1 MAESRYDS
9 DSPMNTNDGRIYFL
23 ARVKPVAD
31 SMAKF
36 FEKWGQMFI
45 TLAGIVFIVGVG
57 VQRLNSVE
65 MALSQV
71 RIEGSLPTIQNSKDI
86 AVLQHVV
93 NEHVRIQEIQF
104 GRIEGKLDHL
114 VEKVVVDLQAE
125 PKR

>member
-1 MAESRYDS
+1 MAESRHDS
-9 DSPMNTNDGRIYFL
+9 DSPIKTNDGRVYFL

-31 SMAKF
+31 NVAKF
-36 FEKWGQMFI
+36 LEKWGQMVI
-45 TLAGIVFIVGVG
+45 TLVGIVFIVGVG
-57 VQRLNSVE
+57 VQRLNQVE
-65 MALSQV
+65 VALTQV

-93 NEHVRIQEIQF
+93 SEQVRVQEIQF

>member
-1 MAESRYDS
+1 MAESRHDS
-9 DSPMNTNDGRIYFL
+9 DSPIKTNDGRVYFL

-31 SMAKF
+31 NVAKF
-36 FEKWGQMFI
+36 LEKWGQMVI
-45 TLAGIVFIVGVG
+45 TLVGIVFIVGVG
-57 VQRLNSVE
+57 VQRLNQVE
-65 MALSQV
+65 VALTQV

-93 NEHVRIQEIQF
+93 SEHVRVQEIQF

>member
-1 MAESRYDS
+1 M
-9 DSPMNTNDGRIYFL
+9 
-23 ARVKPVAD
+23 AD

-36 FEKWGQMFI
+36 LEKWGQMLI

-57 VQRLNSVE
+57 VQRMNNVE
-65 MALSQV
+65 TSLTQV

-93 NEHVRIQEIQF
+93 NEHVRVQEIQF
-104 GRIEGKLDHL
+104 GRIETKLDHL
-114 VEKVVVDLQAE
+114 AERPVVDLQAE

>member
-1 MAESRYDS
+1 MAESRHDS
-9 DSPMNTNDGRIYFL
+9 DSPIKTNDGRVYFL

-31 SMAKF
+31 NVAKF
-36 FEKWGQMFI
+36 LEKWGQMLI

-57 VQRLNSVE
+57 VQRLNNVE
-65 MALSQV
+65 TALTQV

-93 NEHVRIQEIQF
+93 SEHVRVQEIQF

>member
-1 MAESRYDS
+1 MAESRHDS

-23 ARVKPVAD
+23 KRVKPVAD
-31 SMAKF
+31 NMAKF
-36 FEKWGQMFI
+36 LEKWGQMLI

-57 VQRLNSVE
+57 VQRLNNVE
-65 MALSQV
+65 VALSQV

-93 NEHVRIQEIQF
+93 NEHARVQEIQF
-104 GRIEGKLDHL
+104 GRIETKLDHL
-114 VEKVVVDLQAE
+114 VEKAITDLQAE